1 MGVDSELF
9 DIFRAEVAE
18 QIEDLCDLLERPPH
32 RWRIERLFQISHNV
46 KGAARIVGVESIRTV
61 GHALEDLFAAVRDGR
76 ELDEGGTDLAR
87 AGAEELAAG
96 FSSME
101 GGGDYDG
108 GGYRPLV
115 DDWLAGAT
123 PTGSEEETA
132 EPAAPSFRDPAS
144 VPTDDV
150 SSEEE
155 AEPET
160 PNTRSRETTLR
171 VATDKVDALMGLSG
185 EFVSLVFKSERHGT
199 LARGLASRLLT
210 LQKSR
215 PDLRTDPDVR
225 EALRLSRSLVR
236 ELIDHANDSIAVSD
250 ELQGSVRALRMVR
263 VDGLRTFLNRSIREA
278 TTATGRKAD
287 LRIIG
292 GETEVDRAIL
302 EQLRDPLIHLVRN
315 AVAHGTED
323 PADRVAAGKPESGR
337 IELVARTAGSWVEI
351 VVRDDGPGVDVEAV
365 RERALKQGMV
375 TREDL
380 LETAS
385 DEIVELVF
393 RSGLSTTSE
402 VTELAGRGVGLD
414 VVRTSLAN
422 LGGRSSIRSSAG
434 EGTEFILRVP
444 LTRLTT
450 NGILV
455 QVGRQTYAIPTGDV
469 ERTLSVSNDDV
480 SLADGVEVVRI
491 DDSLVRIVP
500 LGEILGVTPTESAE
514 KPAVVL
520 SDGRRRRALLVD
532 EVLGQRE
539 YIVQPLAWNLDGAQL
554 VSGTTVIDGGSVVP
568 VLDCQVLLGS
578 AAGTVGWMGS
588 REIRQRRILV
598 VDDSATSRTLE
609 RNILR
614 TAGYEVMTAVD
625 GERALWVLRSE
636 DVDLVVSDVEMPKL
650 DGFALTREI
659 RNDPALERIPV
670 ILVTSRGSEED
681 KQRGA
686 EAGADAYIVKGDFDQ
701 DGLLKTVG
709 RLL

>member
-1 MGVDSELF
+1 MGVDTELF

-18 QIEDLCDLLERPPH
+18 QIEDLCDLLERPPE

-46 KGAARIVGVESIRTV
+46 KGAAKIVGVESIRTV
-61 GHALEDLFAAVRDGR
+61 AHALEDLFASVRDGR
-76 ELDEGGTDLAR
+76 ELDEDGTNLAR

-96 FSSME
+96 FKSME
-101 GGGDYDG
+101 GGGEYDG
-108 GGYRPLV
+108 SGYRPLV
-115 DDWLAGAT
+115 DGWLSGETNSGSAAG
-123 PTGSEEETA
+123 SA
-132 EPAAPSFRDPAS
+132 EPATPPKSDT
-144 VPTDDV
+144 VPETSDDV
-150 SSEEE
+150 ANRTEARSENEG
-155 AEPET
+155 A
-160 PNTRSRETTLR
+160 SQRETTLR

-185 EFVSLVFKSERHGT
+185 EFVSLVFRSERHGT
-199 LARGLASRLLT
+199 LARGLASRLLG

-236 ELIDHANDSIAVSD
+236 ELIDHANDSLAVSD

-263 VDGLRTFLNRSIREA
+263 VDGLRTLLNRSIREA
-278 TTATGRKAD
+278 TTTTGRKAD
-287 LRIIG
+287 LRIVG

-302 EQLRDPLIHLVRN
+302 EQLRDPLIHLIRN

-323 PADRVAAGKPESGR
+323 PADRVAAGKPEAGR
-337 IELVARTAGSWVEI
+337 IELVARTAGPWVEI
-351 VVRDDGPGVDVEAV
+351 VVRDDGRGVDVEAV
-365 RERALKQGMV
+365 RERALQQEMV

-380 LETAS
+380 TETAP
-385 DEIVELVF
+385 DEIVGLVF
-393 RSGLSTTSE
+393 RSGLSTADE
-402 VTELAGRGVGLD
+402 ITELAGRGVGLD
-414 VVRTSLAN
+414 VVRTRLAD
-422 LGGRSSIRSSAG
+422 LGGRSAIRSKAG

-469 ERTLSVSNDDV
+469 ERTLSVRNQDV

-491 DDSLVRIVP
+491 DDSLVRIVA
-500 LGEILGVTPTESAE
+500 LGEILGVTPAEAAE

-539 YIVQPLAWNLDGAQL
+539 YIVQPLAWNLDGARL

-568 VLDCQVLLGS
+568 VLDSQILLGS
-578 AAGTVGWMGS
+578 EGRTVGWMGS

-614 TAGYEVMTAVD
+614 TAGYDVVTAVN
-625 GERALWVLRSE
+625 GERALWMLRSE
-636 DVDLVVSDVEMPKL
+636 EVDLVVSDVEMPIL
-650 DGFALTREI
+650 DGFGLTREI
-659 RNDPALERIPV
+659 RKDPVLERIPV
-670 ILVTSRGSEED
+670 ILVTSLGSEED

-701 DGLLKTVG
+701 DELLKTVG